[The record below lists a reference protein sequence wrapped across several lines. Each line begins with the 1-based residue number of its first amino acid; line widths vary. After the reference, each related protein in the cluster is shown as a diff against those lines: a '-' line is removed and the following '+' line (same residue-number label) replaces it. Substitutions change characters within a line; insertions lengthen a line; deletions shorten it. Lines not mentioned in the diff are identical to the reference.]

1 MKRSLPR
8 RIAAIGS
15 IAAVF
20 AVIVTAA
27 FAADLSQNAASLPS
41 KNPTDLRMS
50 NGTAWTQQLS
60 GDAYLGRTT
69 AFTDQWGSSI
79 DALNGNLTIS
89 KETTK
94 NYTGYVT
101 ITITSTRAG
110 LVITNGMVTASG
122 GQSNAVQIASTTL
135 ASNGKSFTIKL
146 RMPGEEGTPPTLS
159 IKWYTTQLAL

>member
-1 MKRSLPR
+1 MKRSFSR

-27 FAADLSQNAASLPS
+27 FAAELSPNAASLPS
-41 KNPTDLRMS
+41 KNPTDLKAAQ
-50 NGTAWTQQLS
+50 GTAWTQQLS
-60 GDAYLGRTT
+60 GDSYLGRTT
-69 AFTDQWGSSI
+69 SFTEQWGSSV

-94 NYTGYVT
+94 NDTGYVT

-110 LVITNGMVTASG
+110 LIIMNGMVTASG

-146 RMPGEEGTPPTLS
+146 RMPGEEGTPPLLT
-159 IKWYTTQLAL
+159 IKWYSMQAWL